1 MPRHGGLFLSCGGRT
16 GAGCAKSRAGPANEA
31 GWNRPI
37 ARSKGAQ
44 SSPRSVFVP
53 GVSASIRAVA
63 EPTARLRPVRP
74 VARRTTARRSSI
86 EHAGSPAWT
95 DLLQTRSS
103 PCVGHLP
110 EHRPGISRDR
120 TYDATIRRGSILA
133 LAMKVARNAGEGR
146 RQAEI
151 AQQQAMPQ
159 GEVREKSRAGSDA
172 NAGAGKPR
180 PGGRTAFSAG
190 TGPGQSAAR

>member
-1 MPRHGGLFLSCGGRT
+1 MGGFFVLRRPKGR
-16 GAGCAKSRAGPANEA
+16 RLRE
-31 GWNRPI
+31 
-37 ARSKGAQ
+37 
-44 SSPRSVFVP
+44 VP
-53 GVSASIRAVA
+53 GGTCERGGVEQADSAVQRCAIIPSIS
-63 EPTARLRPVRP
+63 LRSRRFSQHSRRCQTDGKAPAGAFLI
-74 VARRTTARRSSI
+74 ARRTTARRSSI

-110 EHRPGISRDR
+110 EHRLGISRDR
-120 TYDATIRRGSILA
+120 TYDATIWRGSILA